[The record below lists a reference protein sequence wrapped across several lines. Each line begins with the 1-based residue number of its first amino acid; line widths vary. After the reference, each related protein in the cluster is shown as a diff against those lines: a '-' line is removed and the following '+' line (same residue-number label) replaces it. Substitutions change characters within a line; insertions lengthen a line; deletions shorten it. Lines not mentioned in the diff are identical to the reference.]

1 MKKALFA
8 LVFLGLLIALPNLAM
23 AGGGNAGAHGG
34 QIQLVG
40 PYHLELVAK
49 DGELRLYVTDQNN
62 REIVETRGSS
72 GKANVIDKDGNRV
85 RVKLEPVFG
94 NLMKG
99 SGDFKITPETTVSVF
114 VSVAARK
121 GTHSARFDS
130 LTSEKASAEEKAESD
145 DQASNDSDR
154 DSDKDSDD
162 DSADDSADDNGY
174 SDGVY

>member
-8 LVFLGLLIALPNLAM
+8 LVFFGMLIALPNLAV
-23 AGGGNAGAHGG
+23 AGDHKAGAHGG
-34 QIQLVG
+34 QVQSVG

-62 REIVETRGSS
+62 RELVQTRGSS

-85 RVKLEPVFG
+85 RVKLEPVFA

-99 SGDFKITPETTVSVF
+99 SGDFKITPETTISVF

-121 GTHSARFDS
+121 GTHSARFGS
-130 LTSEKASAEEKAESD
+130 LTSKKASAEEKVESD
-145 DQASNDSDR
+145 DHHASDDN
-154 DSDKDSDD
+154 DKDSDD
-162 DSADDSADDNGY
+162 DNGSSDSGY
-174 SDGVY
+174 

>member
-8 LVFLGLLIALPNLAM
+8 LVFFGMLIALPNLAV
-23 AGGGNAGAHGG
+23 AGDHKAGAHGG
-34 QIQLVG
+34 QVQSVG

-62 REIVETRGSS
+62 RELVQTRGSS

-85 RVKLEPVFG
+85 RVKLEPVFA

-99 SGDFKITPETTVSVF
+99 SGDFKITPETTISVF
-114 VSVAARK
+114 VSVAASK
-121 GTHSARFDS
+121 GTQSARFDS

-145 DQASNDSDR
+145 DHHHASDDN
-154 DSDKDSDD
+154 DKDSDD
-162 DSADDSADDNGY
+162 DNGSSDSGY
-174 SDGVY
+174 

>member
-8 LVFLGLLIALPNLAM
+8 LVFLGLLIALPSLVV
-23 AGGGNAGAHGG
+23 AGDHKAGAHGG
-34 QIQLVG
+34 QIQSVG
-40 PYHLELVAK
+40 PYFLELVAK

-62 REIVETRGSS
+62 QELVETKGSS
-72 GKANVIDKDGNRV
+72 GKANVIDKDGKRV
-85 RVKLEPVFG
+85 RVQLEPVFG

-121 GTHSARFDS
+121 GTQSARFDS

-145 DQASNDSDR
+145 GHHHASDDN
-154 DSDKDSDD
+154 DKDSDD
-162 DSADDSADDNGY
+162 DNGSSDS
-174 SDGVY
+174 VY

>member
-8 LVFLGLLIALPNLAM
+8 LVFLGLLIALPNLAV
-23 AGGGNAGAHGG
+23 AGDHKAGAHGG
-34 QIQLVG
+34 QVQSVG

-62 REIVETRGSS
+62 RELVETRGSS
-72 GKANVIDKDGNRV
+72 GKANIIDKDGNRV

-114 VSVAARK
+114 VSVAASK
-121 GTHSARFDS
+121 GTQSARFDS
-130 LTSEKASAEEKAESD
+130 LTSGKSSAEEKAKGDDPVSDDNDKESD
-145 DQASNDSDR
+145 KESDN
-154 DSDKDSDD
+154 DSDD
-162 DSADDSADDNGY
+162 DNGS